1 MKHTDKRE
9 VKVTRVGTSLPKDI
23 VRLDI
28 ISPRVLNLLLAVFIG
43 LTADHN
49 TTDKII
55 FEDMLEEVFHLCV
68 LPVALH
74 CGRHHIGEGLR
85 GACACEAYRL
95 GALLG
100 IESDDGIENR
110 DHDIVGERD
119 RAFLL
124 EIFTLGIVVI
134 EPVLVDPYGV
144 APLVAVA
151 IALSPV
157 ASEAYGFKIVPRLPT
172 SLQQLIVGIAAM
184 LVLHASAYGVEC
196 LARGRHNT

>member
-9 VKVTRVGTSLPKDI
+9 VEVSGVGAALPKDI
-23 VRLDI
+23 VRLDVV
-28 ISPRVLNLLLAVFIG
+28 SPRVVNLLLAVFVR
-43 LTADHN
+43 LTADYN

-55 FEDMLEEVFHLCV
+55 FEDVLEEVFHLCV

-74 CGRHHIGEGLR
+74 RGRHHIGEGLR

-100 IESDDGIENR
+100 IETYDGVENG
-110 DHDIVGERD
+110 DHDVVGERNG
-119 RAFLL
+119 AFLL
-124 EIFTLGIVVI
+124 EIFALGVVVV
-134 EPVLVDPYGV
+134 ESVLVDPYGV

-151 IALSPV
+151 ISLSPV

-172 SLQQLIVGIAAM
+172 SLQ
-184 LVLHASAYGVEC
+184 
-196 LARGRHNT
+196 